1 MAYSMTLKVVIIR
14 RDLGEK
20 GAALMAKQK
29 YYVVWEG
36 KQPGVYN
43 TWAECQAQ
51 TDHYT
56 GAKYKSY
63 ESKAAAEEAYKAG
76 WKGNW
81 GTGAS
86 KSGAAKPKGT
96 NSFKRSAS
104 VETSA
109 EIDYDSISVDVGTRG
124 NPGPV
129 EYKGV
134 DTQTGDIIFSCGPI
148 KKGTNNLGEFLA
160 IVHALALLKKE
171 GSNKT
176 VYSDSVN
183 AIKWVKQKNVAT
195 TLPRDASTEEIW
207 VLIDRAV
214 HWLQTNTYDNK
225 LLKWQ
230 TKEWG
235 EIKADY
241 GRK

>member
-1 MAYSMTLKVVIIR
+1 
-14 RDLGEK
+14 
-20 GAALMAKQK
+20 MAKQK
-29 YYVVWEG
+29 FYVVWEG
-36 KQPGVYN
+36 KQPGVYG

-63 ESKAAAEEAYKAG
+63 ESRAAADAAYKAG

-86 KSGAAKPKGT
+86 SASGSSKGKPAASRG
-96 NSFKRSAS
+96 RSAS

-171 GSNKT
+171 GSSRT

-183 AIKWVKQKNVAT
+183 AMKWVKQKKVAT

-207 VLIDRAV
+207 ILIDRAER
-214 HWLQTNTYDNK
+214 WLQTNTYDNK

-230 TKEWG
+230 TKVWG

>member
-1 MAYSMTLKVVIIR
+1 
-14 RDLGEK
+14 
-20 GAALMAKQK
+20 MAKQK

-36 KQPGVYN
+36 KQPGVYA
-43 TWAECQAQ
+43 TWAECKAQ

-63 ESKAAAEEAYKAG
+63 ESQSAADTAYKAG

-81 GTGAS
+81 GTGAAS
-86 KSGAAKPKGT
+86 AAQSPSAGGLR
-96 NSFKRSAS
+96 RSAS

-109 EIDYDSISVDVGTRG
+109 EIDYNSISVDVGTRG

-134 DTQTGDIIFSCGPI
+134 DTQTGEVIFSCGPVS
-148 KKGTNNLGEFLA
+148 KGTNNLGEFLA
-160 IVHALALLKKE
+160 IVHALALLQKQ
-171 GSNKT
+171 GSDKT

-183 AIKWVKQKNVAT
+183 AMKWVKQKQVAT
-195 TLPRDASTEEIW
+195 TLARDASTQEIW
-207 VLIDRAV
+207 LLIDEAV
-214 HWLQTNTYDNK
+214 SWLQTHTYKNK
-225 LLKWQ
+225 VLKWQ
-230 TKEWG
+230 TKVWG

>member
-1 MAYSMTLKVVIIR
+1 
-14 RDLGEK
+14 
-20 GAALMAKQK
+20 MAKQK
-29 YYVVWEG
+29 FYVVWAG
-36 KQPGVYN
+36 KQPGVYS

-63 ESKAAAEEAYKAG
+63 ESRAAAEEAYKAG

-81 GTGAS
+81 GTGAGASSGS
-86 KSGAAKPKGT
+86 KEKKNS
-96 NSFKRSAS
+96 SFKRAS
-104 VETSA
+104 TVETSE
-109 EIDYDSISVDVGTRG
+109 EIDYYSVSVDVGTRG

-134 DTQTGDIIFSCGPI
+134 DTGTGELIFSCGPI
-148 KKGTNNLGEFLA
+148 QKGTNNLGEFLA

-176 VYSDSVN
+176 VYSDSLN
-183 AIKWVKQKNVAT
+183 AIKWVKQKKVAT
-195 TLPRDASTEEIW
+195 TLPRDATTEEIW
-207 VLIDRAV
+207 GLIDRAEK
-214 HWLQTNTYDNK
+214 WLQTHTYENK

-230 TKEWG
+230 TKQWG

>member
-1 MAYSMTLKVVIIR
+1 
-14 RDLGEK
+14 
-20 GAALMAKQK
+20 MAKQK
-29 YYVVWEG
+29 FYVVWEG

-63 ESKAAAEEAYKAG
+63 ESRAAAEEAFKAG

-81 GTGAS
+81 GTGSSAS
-86 KSGAAKPKGT
+86 GSARPRTGT
-96 NSFKRSAS
+96 AYKRSAA
-104 VETSA
+104 VETSE
-109 EIDYDSISVDVGTRG
+109 EIDYFSISVDVGTRG

-134 DTQTGDIIFSCGPI
+134 DTGTGEVIFSCGPI
-148 KKGTNNLGEFLA
+148 GKGTNNLGEFLA

-171 GSNKT
+171 GSSKT

-207 VLIDRAV
+207 TLVDRAV
-214 HWLQTNTYDNK
+214 RWLQSNTYDNK

-230 TKEWG
+230 TRQWG